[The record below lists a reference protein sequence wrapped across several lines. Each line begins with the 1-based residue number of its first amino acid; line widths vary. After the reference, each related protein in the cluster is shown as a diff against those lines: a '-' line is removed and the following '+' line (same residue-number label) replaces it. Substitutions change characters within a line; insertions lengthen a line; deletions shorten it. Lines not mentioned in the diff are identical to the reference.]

1 MLRPLHLRLLATL
14 LFLPLAACAATPAA
28 TVMPTKETV
37 LANGM
42 HVIVREDH
50 RAPVVVSQVWYKVGS
65 SYEHDGITGISHV
78 LEHMMFKGTP
88 QHPAGEFSRII
99 AENGGRENAFTGEDY
114 TAYFQQLEK
123 SRLPVSF
130 ELESD
135 RMRNLLLPP
144 EEFAKE
150 LKVVMEERRMRTEDN
165 PDSLTYEQFMATAFQ
180 VSPYHH
186 PVIGWMNDLDHL
198 DVADLRRWYQEWYA
212 PNNATLV
219 VVGDVKTDDVFAMAK
234 KYFGDFKPSSIEPP
248 KPRIEPQQK
257 GERCI
262 TVKAPAELPSLI
274 MGYHAPSLVT
284 ADAPWKAYALEVLA
298 GVFDGGESA
307 RFERELVRGQQIAAS
322 ASASYGLTD
331 RLDTLFTLSGT
342 PANGH
347 DIGQLEKALR
357 SQVKRVRDELI
368 SNDELA
374 RIKAQVTAAKVYE
387 RDSVFYQAMQ
397 IGTLATV
404 GLDWHEGDKY
414 AERINA
420 ITPEQVREVAREY
433 LSEDQLTVAHLE
445 PLPIDRKHPPVSGG
459 MNTGV
464 MR

>member
-1 MLRPLHLRLLATL
+1 MPHPLPMRLLAAL
-14 LFLPLAACAATPAA
+14 LFLPLAACAAAPAA
-28 TVMPTKETV
+28 PNLPTKETV
-37 LANGM
+37 LDNGM

-65 SYEHDGITGISHV
+65 SYEYDGITGLSHM

-88 QHPAGEFSRII
+88 KHPPGEFSRII
-99 AENGGRENAFTGEDY
+99 AENGGRENAFTGTDY

-123 SRLPVSF
+123 SRLPVSL

-144 EEFAKE
+144 EEFKKE
-150 LKVVMEERRMRTEDN
+150 LQVVKEERRMRTEDN
-165 PDSLTYEQFMATAFQ
+165 PNALTYEQFMAAAFE

-198 DVADLRRWYQEWYA
+198 DVADLRQWYQKWYA

-219 VVGDVKTDDVFAMAK
+219 VVGDVKTDDVFALAK
-234 KYFGDFKPSSIEPP
+234 KYFGYFKPSDIQPP
-248 KPRIEPQQK
+248 KPRIEPPQK

-262 TVKAPAELPSLI
+262 VVKAPAELPSLI

-284 ADAPWKAYALEVLA
+284 ADAPWKAYALVVLA
-298 GVFDGGESA
+298 NVLDGGESA

-331 RLDTLFTLSGT
+331 RLDTLFTLSAT

-347 DIGQLEKALR
+347 TIQQVEQALR
-357 SQVKRVRDELI
+357 DQVKRVRDGLI

-374 RIKAQVTAAKVYE
+374 RVKAEVTASKVYE

-397 IGTLATV
+397 IGTLVTV
-404 GLDWHEGDKY
+404 GLDWREGDRY
-414 AERINA
+414 VERINA
-420 ITPEQVREVAREY
+420 VTPEQVREVAREY
-433 LSEDQLTVAHLE
+433 LNEDQLTMARLD
-445 PLPIDRKHPPVSGG
+445 PQPIDRKHPPVSSG
-459 MNTGV
+459 MNQGV